1 MWFRE
6 LGEVVDVLPYYLLIC
21 LPVFIALSPINPVE
35 SASELDVHR
44 LAQYELSG
52 VLHGSKQ
59 AALTMD
65 ARGPKATQVLRKT
78 VVAKMADL
86 SVGGLRELLSN
97 GVGGLLLLVP
107 QGLSGVN
114 PTERD
119 AILQLEEELLNGEL
133 DIPVY
138 FAEETPELLELYDTL
153 KDEGESGGD
162 AGGSATAA
170 LLSGIANSGYQLI
183 VNAPTPQL
191 VKEQVVMSASG
202 ILPGS
207 GGDDQIPTVV
217 VVAHYDAGGSA
228 PSLAQ
233 GADTNGS
240 GVSILLELARI
251 FSSLYQGSR
260 THPAYSL
267 VFLLSGGG
275 KLNYAGTKR
284 WLDEHLD
291 LDADSDILSKVKY
304 VLCLDSLGKDGNL
317 KLHVSKPPKE
327 GSDGAIFFDNL
338 KKVSESL
345 YPEVKAPELIH
356 KKINLADDLFSWEH
370 ERFSIRRL
378 PAMTLSHLDSP
389 KFNERQTIL
398 DTADSVSAAALQ
410 RNTRIIAE
418 ALACSLYSK
427 MEAQPEACTGQ
438 LFAGSWEPKET
449 SLQGWMD
456 LVTSYPRHAT
466 LISDKNSELVKS
478 LTSALARYVQ
488 DVSTV
493 TGTPDRR
500 EPEFALYDTTTATVN
515 IYRVKPAVFDLILS
529 LVICSYLAIIYF
541 IILNSNTI
549 LSVLSSL
556 VREQKMEHS
565 NGHAKMNG
573 KSNGHFTKQH
583 VY

>member
-6 LGEVVDVLPYYLLIC
+6 FGEVFDVLPYYLLIC

-52 VLHGSKQ
+52 ILHGSKH
-59 AALTMD
+59 ASLTMD
-65 ARGPKATQVLRKT
+65 ARGPKAAQVLRKT
-78 VVAKMADL
+78 VVAKMSDL
-86 SVGGLRELLSN
+86 SVGGFRELISN
-97 GVGGLLLLVP
+97 GVGGLLLLVKP
-107 QGLSGVN
+107 GLAGVT
-114 PTERD
+114 PSERE

-138 FAEETPELLELYDTL
+138 FAEETPELLELHATL
-153 KDEGESGGD
+153 RDEGESGE
-162 AGGSATAA
+162 AAGSAASA
-170 LLSGIANSGYQLI
+170 LLNSISNSGYQL
-183 VNAPTPQL
+183 VVSASNPAP

-240 GVSILLELARI
+240 GVSILLEMARI
-251 FSSLYQGSR
+251 FSALYQGSR

-291 LDADSDILSKVKY
+291 LDAASDVLSKVKY
-304 VLCLDSLGKDGNL
+304 VLCLDSLGKDGSL

-327 GSDGAIFFDNL
+327 GSDAAIFFSNL
-338 KKVSESL
+338 HTVSQTL
-345 YPEVKAPELIH
+345 YPAVKAPEIIH

-378 PAMTLSHLDSP
+378 PAMTLSHLASP
-389 KFNERQTIL
+389 KGNDRQTIL
-398 DTADSVSAAALQ
+398 DTSASISSEALQ

-418 ALACSLYSK
+418 ALACSLYPK
-427 MEAQPEACTGQ
+427 MEAGRCTGE
-438 LFAGSWEPKET
+438 LFAGTWEPKES

-466 LISDKNSELVKS
+466 LISDRNSELVKS

-493 TGTPDRR
+493 TGNPDKR
-500 EPEFALYDTTTATVN
+500 EPEFVLYDTPSAVMN
-515 IYRVKPAVFDLILS
+515 IYRVKPAVFDLLLS
-529 LVICSYLAIIYF
+529 LVICSYLAVIYL
-541 IILNSNTI
+541 ILQNSNTI
-549 LSVLSSL
+549 LSVLSSI
-556 VREQKMEHS
+556 VRERKVEDS

-573 KSNGHFTKQH
+573 KMNGHSKQH
-583 VY
+583 AY

>member
-6 LGEVVDVLPYYLLIC
+6 FGEMIDVLPYYLLVC

-44 LAQYELSG
+44 LAQFELSG
-52 VLHGSKQ
+52 VLHGSKH
-59 AALTMD
+59 ASLTMD
-65 ARGPKATQVLRKT
+65 ARGPKAAQVLRKT
-78 VVAKMADL
+78 VVAKMSDL
-86 SVGGLRELLSN
+86 SVGGFRELLSN

-107 QGLSGVN
+107 PGLSGASA
-114 PTERD
+114 TERE

-138 FAEETPELLELYDTL
+138 FAEETTELLELYDTL
-153 KDEGESGGD
+153 RNEGESGD
-162 AGGSATAA
+162 AASSAANA
-170 LLSGIANSGYQLI
+170 LMSSISNSGYQLI
-183 VNAPTPQL
+183 VNAPTPQA

-202 ILPGS
+202 VLPGS
-207 GGDDQIPTVV
+207 SGDDQIPTVV

-291 LDADSDILSKVKY
+291 LDAASDVLSKVKY
-304 VLCLDSLGKDGNL
+304 VLCLDSLGKDSSL

-327 GSDGAIFFDNL
+327 GSDAAILFENL
-338 KKVSESL
+338 RSVSKSL
-345 YPEVKAPELIH
+345 YPDVEEPQVVH
-356 KKINLADDLFSWEH
+356 KKINLADDQFSWEH

-378 PAMTLSHLDSP
+378 PAMTLSHLPSP
-389 KFNERQTIL
+389 KGNDRQTIL
-398 DTADSVSAAALQ
+398 DTKAHVSTKALQ
-410 RNTRIIAE
+410 RNTRILAE
-418 ALACSLYSK
+418 ALACSLYPK
-427 MEAQPEACTGQ
+427 MEAGQCTGE
-438 LFAGSWEPKET
+438 LFAGSWEPKES
-449 SLQGWMD
+449 SLEGWLN
-456 LVTSYPRHAT
+456 LVTSYPRHPT
-466 LISDKNSELVKS
+466 LISDRNSELVKS

-493 TGTPDRR
+493 TGNPDRR
-500 EPEFALYDTTTATVN
+500 EPEFVLYDTPSAVMN
-515 IYRVKPAVFDLILS
+515 IYRVKPAVFDLLLS
-529 LVICSYLAIIYF
+529 LVICSYLAVIYF
-541 IILNSNTI
+541 ILINNNTI
-549 LSVLSSL
+549 LTALSS
-556 VREQKMEHS
+556 VIREKKAEES
-565 NGHAKMNG
+565 NGHAKVNGNMNG
-573 KSNGHFTKQH
+573 HTKLH
-583 VY
+583 AY

>member
-345 YPEVKAPELIH
+345 YPEAKAPEVVH

-378 PAMTLSHLDSP
+378 PAMTLSHLASP
-389 KFNERQTIL
+389 KGNERQTIL
-398 DTADSVSAAALQ
+398 DTADSVSPAALQ

-427 MEAQPEACTGQ
+427 MEAQSEACTGE

-478 LTSALARYVQ
+478 LTSALARYLQ

-541 IILNSNTI
+541 IILNTNTI
-549 LSVLSSL
+549 LSVLSSF

-573 KSNGHFTKQH
+573 KTNGHFTKQH

>member
-6 LGEVVDVLPYYLLIC
+6 FGEMIDVLPYYLLVC

-44 LAQYELSG
+44 LAQFELSG
-52 VLHGSKQ
+52 VLHGSKH
-59 AALTMD
+59 ASLTMD
-65 ARGPKATQVLRKT
+65 ARGPKAAQVLRKT
-78 VVAKMADL
+78 VVAKMSDL
-86 SVGGLRELLSN
+86 SVGGFRELLSN

-107 QGLSGVN
+107 PGLSGASA
-114 PTERD
+114 TERE

-138 FAEETPELLELYDTL
+138 FAEETTELLELYDTL
-153 KDEGESGGD
+153 RNEGESSD
-162 AGGSATAA
+162 AASSAANA
-170 LLSGIANSGYQLI
+170 LMSSISNSGYQLI
-183 VNAPTPQL
+183 VNAPTPQA

-202 ILPGS
+202 VLPGS
-207 GGDDQIPTVV
+207 SGDDQIPTVV

-251 FSSLYQGSR
+251 FSSLNRGSR

-291 LDADSDILSKVKY
+291 LDAASDVLSKVKY
-304 VLCLDSLGKDGNL
+304 VLCLDSLGKDSSL

-327 GSDGAIFFDNL
+327 GSDAAILFENL
-338 KKVSESL
+338 RSVSKSL
-345 YPEVKAPELIH
+345 YPDVEEPQVVH
-356 KKINLADDLFSWEH
+356 KKINLADDQFSWEH

-378 PAMTLSHLDSP
+378 PAMTLSHLPSP
-389 KFNERQTIL
+389 KGNDRQTIL
-398 DTADSVSAAALQ
+398 DTKAHVSTKALQ
-410 RNTRIIAE
+410 RNTRILAE
-418 ALACSLYSK
+418 ALACSLYPK
-427 MEAQPEACTGQ
+427 MEAGQCTGE
-438 LFAGSWEPKET
+438 LFAGSWEPKES
-449 SLQGWMD
+449 SLEGWLN
-456 LVTSYPRHAT
+456 LVTSYPRHPT
-466 LISDKNSELVKS
+466 LISDRNSELVKS

-493 TGTPDRR
+493 TGNPDRR
-500 EPEFALYDTTTATVN
+500 EPEFVLYDTPSAVMN
-515 IYRVKPAVFDLILS
+515 IYRVKPAVFDLLLS
-529 LVICSYLAIIYF
+529 LVICSYLAVIYF
-541 IILNSNTI
+541 ILINNNTI
-549 LSVLSSL
+549 LTALSS
-556 VREQKMEHS
+556 VIREKKAEES
-565 NGHAKMNG
+565 NGHAKVNGNMNG
-573 KSNGHFTKQH
+573 HTKLH
-583 VY
+583 AY

>member
-6 LGEVVDVLPYYLLIC
+6 FGEVFDVLPYYLLIC

-52 VLHGSKQ
+52 ILHGSKH
-59 AALTMD
+59 ASLTMD
-65 ARGPKATQVLRKT
+65 ARGPKAAQVLRKT
-78 VVAKMADL
+78 VVAKMSDL
-86 SVGGLRELLSN
+86 SVGGFRELISN
-97 GVGGLLLLVP
+97 GVGGLLLLVKP
-107 QGLSGVN
+107 GLAGVT
-114 PTERD
+114 PSERE

-138 FAEETPELLELYDTL
+138 FAEETPELLELHATL
-153 KDEGESGGD
+153 RDEGESGE
-162 AGGSATAA
+162 AAGSAASA
-170 LLSGIANSGYQLI
+170 LLNSISNSGYQL
-183 VNAPTPQL
+183 VVSASNPAP

-240 GVSILLELARI
+240 GVSILLEMARI
-251 FSSLYQGSR
+251 FSALYQGSR

-291 LDADSDILSKVKY
+291 LDAASDVLSKVKY
-304 VLCLDSLGKDGNL
+304 VLCLDSLGKDGSL

-327 GSDGAIFFDNL
+327 GSDAAIFFSNL
-338 KKVSESL
+338 HTVSQTL
-345 YPEVKAPELIH
+345 YPAVKAPEIIH

-378 PAMTLSHLDSP
+378 PAMTLSHLASP
-389 KFNERQTIL
+389 KGNDRQTIL
-398 DTADSVSAAALQ
+398 DTSASISSEALQ

-418 ALACSLYSK
+418 ALACSLYPK
-427 MEAQPEACTGQ
+427 MEAGRCTGE
-438 LFAGSWEPKET
+438 LFAGTWEPKES

-466 LISDKNSELVKS
+466 LISDRNSELVKS

-493 TGTPDRR
+493 TGNPDKR
-500 EPEFALYDTTTATVN
+500 EPEFVLYDTPSAVMN
-515 IYRVKPAVFDLILS
+515 IYRVKPAVFDLLLS
-529 LVICSYLAIIYF
+529 LVICSYLAVIYL
-541 IILNSNTI
+541 ILQNSNTI
-549 LSVLSSL
+549 LTVLSSI
-556 VREQKMEHS
+556 VRERKVEDS

-573 KSNGHFTKQH
+573 KMNGHSKQH
-583 VY
+583 AY

>member
-6 LGEVVDVLPYYLLIC
+6 FGEMIDVLPYYLLVC

-44 LAQYELSG
+44 LAQFELSG
-52 VLHGSKQ
+52 VLHGSKH
-59 AALTMD
+59 ASLTMD
-65 ARGPKATQVLRKT
+65 ARGPKAAQVLRKT
-78 VVAKMADL
+78 VVAKMSDL
-86 SVGGLRELLSN
+86 SVGGFRELLSN

-107 QGLSGVN
+107 PGLSGASA
-114 PTERD
+114 TERE

-138 FAEETPELLELYDTL
+138 FAEETTELLELYDTL
-153 KDEGESGGD
+153 RNEGESGD
-162 AGGSATAA
+162 AASSAANA
-170 LLSGIANSGYQLI
+170 LMSSISNSGYQLI
-183 VNAPTPQL
+183 VNAPTPQA

-202 ILPGS
+202 VLPGS
-207 GGDDQIPTVV
+207 SGDDQIPTVV

-251 FSSLYQGSR
+251 FSSLNRGSR

-291 LDADSDILSKVKY
+291 LDAASDVLSKVKY
-304 VLCLDSLGKDGNL
+304 VLCLDSLGKDSSL

-327 GSDGAIFFDNL
+327 GSDAAILFENL
-338 KKVSESL
+338 RSVSKSL
-345 YPEVKAPELIH
+345 YPDVEEPQVVH
-356 KKINLADDLFSWEH
+356 KKINLADDQFSWEH

-378 PAMTLSHLDSP
+378 PAMTLSHLPSP
-389 KFNERQTIL
+389 KGNDRQTIL
-398 DTADSVSAAALQ
+398 DTKAHVSTKALQ
-410 RNTRIIAE
+410 RNTRILAE
-418 ALACSLYSK
+418 ALACSLYPK
-427 MEAQPEACTGQ
+427 MEAGQCTGE
-438 LFAGSWEPKET
+438 LFAGSWEPKES
-449 SLQGWMD
+449 SLEGWLN
-456 LVTSYPRHAT
+456 LVTSYPRHPT
-466 LISDKNSELVKS
+466 LISDRNSELVKS

-493 TGTPDRR
+493 TGNPDRR
-500 EPEFALYDTTTATVN
+500 EPEFVLYDTPSAVMN
-515 IYRVKPAVFDLILS
+515 IYRVKPAVFDLLLS
-529 LVICSYLAIIYF
+529 LVICSYLAVIYF
-541 IILNSNTI
+541 ILINNNTI
-549 LSVLSSL
+549 LTALSS
-556 VREQKMEHS
+556 VIREKKAEES
-565 NGHAKMNG
+565 NGHAKVNGNMNG
-573 KSNGHFTKQH
+573 HTKLH
-583 VY
+583 AY